1 VTCLENT
8 GCHHTETIIIAAPGI
23 EDAPAGRPRS
33 PDVIRNELRLLRAEL
48 RQAMGMPPE
57 PDEEAE
63 ARGKPRTVE
72 EIDRLHAALLGAV
85 AELDEYRARIEGE
98 RPPE

>member
-1 VTCLENT
+1 
-8 GCHHTETIIIAAPGI
+8 
-23 EDAPAGRPRS
+23 
-33 PDVIRNELRLLRAEL
+33 
-48 RQAMGMPPE
+48 MGMPQ